1 MTTGKCLPL
10 NPGSRTGRCVAP
22 LKVPLLNKVLKT
34 PFLLCK
40 FLSSYI
46 FFGGIAQQKP
56 ALEAFFVLLKRERK
70 KLLADK
76 IHLQLKYTI
85 PL

>member
-1 MTTGKCLPL
+1 MTTGKGLPL
-10 NPGSRTGRCVAP
+10 NPGSRTVVP
-22 LKVPLLNKVLKT
+22 LKLPLLYKVLKT

-40 FLSSYI
+40 FLSSSI
-46 FFGGIAQQKP
+46 LFGGIAQQKP

-76 IHLQLKYTI
+76 IHLQFKYTI

>member
-1 MTTGKCLPL
+1 MTTGKGLPL
-10 NPGSRTGRCVAP
+10 NPGSRTVVP
-22 LKVPLLNKVLKT
+22 LKLPLLYKVLKT

-40 FLSSYI
+40 FLSSI
-46 FFGGIAQQKP
+46 LFGGIAQQKP

-76 IHLQLKYTI
+76 IHLQFKYTI